1 MELAGD
7 AKAARRL
14 LSDYKEKDLDFGLDA
29 QGLSELVA
37 GDKEWAQAIIDAFGC
52 PNGIINAL
60 AFICGA
66 VLVCSGPALE
76 KAELIFDAL
85 DFDMTEQITMDE
97 MVERNIP
104 SDEELE
110 SITLQAYRELSKAAG
125 QSITKNEFTKWVLRF
140 INTAPTAQGEASIQD
155 MLIQFG
161 LIAPPPTRSLADV
174 VLAEMQDENQVP
186 IKAEESGDD
195 KQDEESSSHPE
206 AIISE
211 PPTASD
217 EAVAASVPEEAAPV
231 ALPDGGVNQ
240 DAAHFSSPDDVSK
253 DPTAEAPAEPEAS
266 HESGEHSGEYGD
278 EFDQETPRAAEAAG
292 AEAVP
297 PDEPTQSQLSPSQN
311 LQAFESYDYTRPEF
325 DASTGL
331 PPPDPLG
338 DALSTDPTPR
348 DAVAVPDTAP
358 PTVHNEEQT
367 QSEAPEDPVPSDT
380 PTPEEG
386 E

>member
-1 MELAGD
+1 MGTSASRPAPLAPVFLRLETWD

-76 KAELIFDAL
+76 KAE
-85 DFDMTEQITMDE
+85 
-97 MVERNIP
+97 P
-104 SDEELE
+104 
-110 SITLQAYRELSKAAG
+110 YRELSKSAG

-140 INTAPTAQGEASIQD
+140 INAAPTAQGEASIQD

-161 LIAPPPTRSLADV
+161 LVAPPPTRSLADE

-195 KQDEESSSHPE
+195 KQVEESSSHPE
-206 AIISE
+206 ATISE

-217 EAVAASVPEEAAPV
+217 EAVAASVPEEAAPL
-231 ALPDGGVNQ
+231 ALSDGGVNQ

-380 PTPEEG
+380 PTPDEG

>member
-1 MELAGD
+1 M
-7 AKAARRL
+7 

-29 QGLSELVA
+29 QGLGELVA

-110 SITLQAYRELSKAAG
+110 SITLQAYRELSKSAG

-161 LIAPPPTRSLADV
+161 LIAPPPT
-174 VLAEMQDENQVP
+174 
-186 IKAEESGDD
+186 
-195 KQDEESSSHPE
+195 
-206 AIISE
+206 
-211 PPTASD
+211 
-217 EAVAASVPEEAAPV
+217 
-231 ALPDGGVNQ
+231 
-240 DAAHFSSPDDVSK
+240 SK
-253 DPTAEAPAEPEAS
+253 DPTAEAPAEPEVS
-266 HESGEHSGEYGD
+266 HESGEHSGDYGD
-278 EFDQETPRAAEAAG
+278 EFDQETPRAAEVAG

-297 PDEPTQSQLSPSQN
+297 PDEPTQSQSSPSQS

-338 DALSTDPTPR
+338 DALSADPTPR

-358 PTVHNEEQT
+358 PTVDTEEQT